1 MNGLFRIYAWIY
13 LDNVILNRVGF
24 LGSILHFDFIE
35 TRLSQLQLSPSAC
48 GDSHFNRF
56 LSVLECRSIVRFD
69 RIRPIELPVFDGRL
83 RLDLEESVDIH
94 PLALVFTNRRLEL
107 IVRFRGWFGRIL
119 VIRMKFNSQIKIGT
133 RKKSGS
139 GKKEK

>member
-1 MNGLFRIYAWIY
+1 MNDLFRIGDWIY

-48 GDSHFNRF
+48 GDSHLNRF
-56 LSVLECRSIVRFD
+56 LSVLECRSIVFFD
-69 RIRPIELPVFDGRL
+69 GIRPIELPVFDDRL

-107 IVRFRGWFGRIL
+107 IVRFRSRFGRIL
-119 VIRMKFNSQIKIGT
+119 VIRMKFNSQIKIGA

-139 GKKEK
+139 SKK